1 MIDLKSHPNIELR
14 EHITQVSVAADYLC
28 KQHSANVISPHIKN
42 LIQKAI
48 LLHDAGKATKKF
60 QEYINNPDAYTGDP
74 MEKSHTPMSTL
85 LSILLSIEEN
95 WDALETMMVS
105 ASVFGHH
112 GALPTTE
119 KLREIGRGKI
129 AKTLKKQIPSLQLE
143 GIKQHCGVDVS
154 TLQLDN
160 RPWAVAKEHLDDHIF
175 PIFNSLSIEEGAIFR
190 LKTQLLF
197 SILLEAD
204 KAFLAVKEP
213 QKYIE
218 LKRKQWMAEWV
229 DKKIGRPEETPINK
243 IRQSIRSDIKKKIEE
258 IEENGI
264 FSLTSPTGS
273 GKTLLAA
280 TWLLKL
286 REKRCKKGICPRI
299 IIVLPFLSVIDQTVK
314 EYESLL
320 RKGGQ
325 KSDGSWLLQSHSLS
339 DRKYKEGLEG
349 ESEHFFVD
357 TWRTEVV
364 ITTYDQ
370 FLMVLMDPKA
380 RYQMRFHNLCDSLIV
395 MDEVQSLPH
404 RLWKP
409 LEKILKTLVK
419 IGNSSILLMSATLP
433 SIIPDAKPLVEN
445 YSDYFKSFN
454 RYRIEFRLDEKMTID
469 DFCDIV
475 FSRRDEWLKKGKRV
489 LITLNTRRSARY
501 VRDKLEKEWPKDYSE
516 IPLLF
521 ISADVTPKD
530 RMKKI
535 EIIKKKKPCIVVSTQ
550 CVEAGVDIDM
560 DYVIRD
566 FAPFDSIIQ
575 IAGRCNRNGKK
586 EQNGKKKQGTVEIVD
601 ITDEKGRRYS
611 DMIYDDIHLQVTRQV
626 IENKTEMEE
635 KDILA
640 LANRYFDMLEGRK
653 DTGKKHLENFVRWQ
667 EGTSVRELLR
677 GKEREKYTFLVLTQ
691 DPELKEKM
699 KEANDIEN
707 RWERREAWR
716 AIAGRIANISVSVY
730 AKPGFRPE
738 TIAEEYLGQ
747 WILREGFYSSE
758 RGLDLYDN
766 VSYEFID

>member
-1 MIDLKSHPNIELR
+1 MIVLKSHPDIELR
-14 EHITQVSVAADYLC
+14 EHINQVLVAGDYLC
-28 KQHSANVISPHIKN
+28 KWHSDNVITPDIKKT
-42 LIQKAI
+42 LQKII
-48 LLHDAGKATKKF
+48 LLHDVGKATKEF
-60 QEYINNPDAYTGDP
+60 QEYINNPGAYTGDP

-85 LSILLSIEEN
+85 LSILLSVEEE
-95 WDALETMMVS
+95 WDALETMMIS
-105 ASVFGHH
+105 ACILGHH

-119 KLREIGRGKI
+119 KLREIGRGNI
-129 AKTLKKQIPSLQLE
+129 AKTLSKQIPFLQVE
-143 GIKQHCGVDVS
+143 GIKQHCDVDVS
-154 TLQLDN
+154 RLKLN
-160 RPWAVAKEHLDDHIF
+160 SRPWVVAKEHLDDYIF
-175 PIFNSLSIEEGAIFR
+175 PIFNSLSIEKGLIFR

-229 DKKIGRPEETPINK
+229 DKKIGRPEETLINK
-243 IRQSIRSDIKKKIEE
+243 IRQSIRTDIEKKIEK
-258 IEENGI
+258 IEEPGI

-286 REKRCKKGICPRI
+286 REKRCKKGVCPRI

-320 RKGGQ
+320 RKGDR

-349 ESEHFFVD
+349 ESEHFFID

-395 MDEVQSLPH
+395 MDEVQSLPYK
-404 RLWKP
+404 LWEP
-409 LEKILKTLVK
+409 LEAILKSLVK
-419 IGNSSILLMSATLP
+419 IGNSSVLLMSATLP
-433 SIIPDAKPLVEN
+433 SIIPDAKPLVED
-445 YSDYFKSFN
+445 YSDYFKSLN
-454 RYRIEFRLDEKMTID
+454 RYRIEFRVDEKMTIE
-469 DFCDIV
+469 DFGDVV
-475 FSRRDEWLKKGKRV
+475 FSHRDEWLKKGKRV

-501 VRDKLEKEWPKDYSE
+501 VRDKLEKGWPKDYSE

-530 RMKKI
+530 RTKKI

-550 CVEAGVDIDM
+550 CIEAGVDIDM

-586 EQNGKKKQGTVEIVD
+586 EQGTIEIVD

-626 IENKTEMEE
+626 IENKTEIEE
-635 KDILA
+635 KEILP
-640 LANRYFDMLEGRK
+640 LANSYFNVLAERK

-667 EGTSVRELLR
+667 KDISVRELLR
-677 GKEREKYTFLVLTQ
+677 GKEREKYTFLVLGQ
-691 DPELKEKM
+691 DTGLKEEM
-699 KEANDIEN
+699 KKANEIEN
-707 RWERREAWR
+707 RWKRREAWR

-730 AKPGFRPE
+730 AKPGFIPE

-747 WILREGFYSSE
+747 WILRDGFYSSE
-758 RGLDLYDN
+758 RGLDLHEN
-766 VSYEFID
+766 VSYEFIE